1 MFGEPLDHA
10 RVREPDESLQDLQ
23 LLTQAERET
32 GRETLVVDVLGLDAE
47 DALKEAG
54 GIEDRR
60 QVHLAHAPRERL
72 CANRA
77 FERGR
82 RGAVAATGIE
92 PNEVDR
98 AHRRADCRA
107 PMTYG

>member
-1 MFGEPLDHA
+1 MFGEPLDHT
-10 RVREPDESLQDLQ
+10 RVCEPDESLQDLE

-32 GRETLVVDVLGLDAE
+32 GRETLVVDVLRLDAE

-54 GIEDRR
+54 WVEDLR
-60 QVHLAHAPRERL
+60 QVHLAHVPREPL
-72 CANRA
+72 CLNRA
-77 FERGR
+77 FECGR

-98 AHRRADCRA
+98 AHRRADCTES
-107 PMTYG
+107 MTYG